1 MGSGGARVGAGRKPK
16 NPELMKNPKK
26 SEQEME
32 TRKQSTPKYEKFPE
46 QPEGMLEA
54 EKKIWDE
61 MINEYKE
68 FYTATGVMPINSLDA
83 KSLRNYCM
91 YSAILETLR
100 EELKKNPKAIVM
112 KTQTTKSMA
121 SQKARVGTSE
131 REVINPIYA
140 EIIKIETRQSTLAM
154 QLNLTPDARARMGIA
169 IAKNKEDTLGAFLSE
184 LDD

>member
-32 TRKQSTPKYEKFPE
+32 RRKQSTPKYEKFPE

-91 YSAILETLR
+91 YSADR
-100 EELKKNPKAIVM
+100 
-112 KTQTTKSMA
+112 KS
-121 SQKARVGTSE
+121 V
-131 REVINPIYA
+131 V
-140 EIIKIETRQSTLAM
+140 
-154 QLNLTPDARARMGIA
+154 
-169 IAKNKEDTLGAFLSE
+169 
-184 LDD
+184 